1 MQYSVYWVTLGNHNY
16 YYNLKSDLVSL
27 NLELSTQPTE
37 TPDLSVNV
45 FQTELSDRPSRT
57 VTLSDQTTVVFIGTL
72 LITYCTMTIII
83 HNDNIA
89 IIVHNY
95 IYICS

>member
-1 MQYSVYWVTLGNHNY
+1 MYWITLGNHNY

-37 TPDLSVNV
+37 TPDLSVNL

-57 VTLSDQTTVVFIGTL
+57 VALSGQTTVVFTSTL
-72 LITYCTMTIII
+72 LITYCMMTIII
-83 HNDNIA
+83 HNDNIT

-95 IYICS
+95 IYIYS